1 MDDDDN
7 VVVLSSVHVEVLD
20 IDDDDDVDG
29 DNMEDGSD
37 RIIVLYRT

>member
-1 MDDDDN
+1 MDDDN
-7 VVVLSSVHVEVLD
+7 VVVVVVVVVSSVHVEVLNVD
-20 IDDDDDVDG
+20 DG

>member
-1 MDDDDN
+1 MDDD
-7 VVVLSSVHVEVLD
+7 VLSSVHVEVLD
-20 IDDDDDVDG
+20 VDDDDADDG